1 MYIIQM
7 ADLHIGSEKNEG
19 SEKKI
24 LDKSIDEI
32 KSIIP
37 QGAEVLLCLCGDI
50 IDSEKIPDEKA
61 VCDRYEK
68 AGDLIKNFVTNL
80 EDDYK
85 IWSR

>member
-32 KSIIP
+32 KSIRGGGFI
-37 QGAEVLLCLCGDI
+37 VFM
-50 IDSEKIPDEKA
+50 
-61 VCDRYEK
+61 R
-68 AGDLIKNFVTNL
+68 
-80 EDDYK
+80 
-85 IWSR
+85 